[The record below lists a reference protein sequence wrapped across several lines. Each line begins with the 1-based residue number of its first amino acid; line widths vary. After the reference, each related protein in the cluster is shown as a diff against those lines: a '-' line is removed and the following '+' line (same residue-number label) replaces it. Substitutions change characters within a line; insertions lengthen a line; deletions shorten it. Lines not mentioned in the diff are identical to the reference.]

1 MRFTTTIILFLLN
14 LTTLGLIL
22 LLQDDG
28 DKRASGEQGL
38 SSQISR
44 HVIEADQIRN
54 KRPQSYRSA
63 CVKEKRVELDTK
75 IPSPM
80 AR

>member
-22 LLQDDG
+22 LLRDDG

-44 HVIEADQIRN
+44 HVIEADQIEISGPSLTAPRVLKRN
-54 KRPQSYRSA
+54 GSNWTQ
-63 CVKEKRVELDTK
+63 K